1 MKKLTSLFLGIL
13 SGALTGA
20 TLALLFAPSSGE
32 QLKRQLSDG
41 FDQMVQDVRQAATDR
56 RQELEIELDKLRS
69 PSIKIE

>member
-1 MKKLTSLFLGIL
+1 MRKITSLIIGLF

-32 QLKRQLSDG
+32 QLKRQLNEG
-41 FDQMVQDVRQAATDR
+41 LDQMVQDVRQAAVDR